1 MAYVDKTAIL
11 KNINFLS
18 IKINNRN
25 ESNGFLR
32 LTRVNSEKKYIVELT
47 CLNSGLDLKVKND
60 YLAFN

>member
-25 ESNGFLR
+25 ESKYGFLR

-47 CLNSGLDLKVKND
+47 CLNSGLDSKVKK
-60 YLAFN
+60 